1 MGRLKSEESR
11 PVRVAYE
18 MKRGANAA
26 ASSKV
31 GENVRATPLTTNDG
45 TADSLSVLRRWPDED
60 TTDEDDD
67 GNGVH
72 DQFTDCFMYI
82 SNIYLFS
89 GSIIAYKTFCLSCLL
104 PL

>member
-1 MGRLKSEESR
+1 
-11 PVRVAYE
+11 

-60 TTDEDDD
+60 TTDDDD